1 MNSFSIVGFLI
12 ITGMVFM
19 VLKAGNNHAF
29 KTDGVSK
36 ETNTKLVWVA
46 VMFTALL
53 GLLVVTGDIR

>member
-1 MNSFSIVGFLI
+1 
-12 ITGMVFM
+12 M

-46 VMFTALL
+46 VIFCLALL